1 MVRFAGPRIAGALL
15 ICSLVCG
22 ASASAQELP
31 APTLRLDSALP
42 DPAVLPTGAS
52 STTASALAPFSPRRP
67 RALVPLYLSFGTLQI
82 LDTHSTSRALAAGG
96 SEANPLLKGIVEN
109 EVGLL
114 AVKAAGTAGVI
125 YASEK
130 LWKKNKAA
138 AIVFMVAAN
147 SAMAWV
153 VQNNYRAVR

>member
-1 MVRFAGPRIAGALL
+1 MVRFACPRVAGILL
-15 ICSLVCG
+15 ICSLVCS

-31 APTLRLDSALP
+31 APTVRQESAVAEA
-42 DPAVLPTGAS
+42 AVLPAGR
-52 STTASALAPFSPRRP
+52 STSTPSALEAFSPRRP
-67 RALVPLYLSFGTLQI
+67 RVLIPLYLSFGTLQV
-82 LDTHSTSRALAAGG
+82 LDTHSTSRALAAGA
-96 SEANPLLKGIVEN
+96 SEANPLLKGIVGN

-114 AVKAAGTAGVI
+114 AVKTAGTAGVI

-130 LWKKNKAA
+130 IWKKNKAA

-153 VQNNYRAVR
+153 VQNNYRAAR